1 MRATLSQHLGTNHWP
16 GQSRQQCYKRVTIS
30 CHLSYLTLDS
40 NSQDG
45 ADTKESLDREAVFPF
60 RHKAQDH
67 NDDSPNI
74 PQSLFRASS
83 SVLLTL
89 AEPVESKSHEE
100 ETSLLHNPE
109 ALWTVIVLNSPTNL
123 GYDHEPAQYLTPIA
137 QYVRG
142 MASSVV
148 TQRNNAQGIYDA
160 IKGHIADN
168 EGEGMFDDKNFTKSV
183 LYHWAVQACDELAE
197 SISSSLRFLR
207 KTLETNVKKLCTE
220 AHVYERLGIVY
231 WMQRMDEELFA
242 LEDLES
248 QIIALRGR
256 VQENVSTAAVY
267 ITYEILT
274 LLILTCYLSATRYVF
289 SSLVFADFGRT
300 LMLYR
305 DCSRTLIVRICLVV
319 HWILLVVYLQ
329 LLMSVAGISL
339 PGKRVSSCVRFA
351 GTPNGLRGPP

>member
-1 MRATLSQHLGTNHWP
+1 MCAKGPLPLAADISSTDGRRTLDQLRNPIIRATLPQHLGANHLP

-40 NSQDG
+40 DSQDA
-45 ADTKESLDREAVFPF
+45 ADTKESIDREAVFPF
-60 RHKAQDH
+60 GHKTKDH
-67 NDDSPNI
+67 HDDLPNSH
-74 PQSLFRASS
+74 QSLFRASS

-100 ETSLLHNPE
+100 ETSLLRNPE
-109 ALWTVIVLNSPTNL
+109 ALWTVIVLNSPSNL

-160 IKGHIADN
+160 VKGHLADN
-168 EGEGMFDDKNFTKSV
+168 EGDGMFDDKNFTKSM

-207 KTLETNVKKLCTE
+207 KTLETNVKKLCTD
-220 AHVYERLGIVY
+220 AHVYEKLGIEY

-256 VQENVSTAAVY
+256 VQENVSTAV
-267 ITYEILT
+267 
-274 LLILTCYLSATRYVF
+274 
-289 SSLVFADFGRT
+289 
-300 LMLYR
+300 
-305 DCSRTLIVRICLVV
+305 
-319 HWILLVVYLQ
+319 
-329 LLMSVAGISL
+329 
-339 PGKRVSSCVRFA
+339 
-351 GTPNGLRGPP
+351 